1 MSLNTPMWKPDGTKM
16 DVAADMVAHYES
28 RGFTREDP
36 KAKKEP
42 ARQSKPKEDTKPKIG
57 NKIN

>member
-1 MSLNTPMWKPDGTKM
+1 MSLNTPMWKPDGTQI
-16 DVAADMVAHYES
+16 DVAADMVADMES
-28 RGFTREDP
+28 RGLTKVNP
-36 KAKKEP
+36 KAKKES

>member
-1 MSLNTPMWKPDGTKM
+1 MSLNTPMWKPDGTKI
-16 DVAADMVAHYES
+16 DVAADMVADMEA
-28 RGFTREDP
+28 RGLTRVDP